1 MANIKTIRNEHTHD
15 DGLMICDDGAD
26 GTTQKLGF
34 FGATPTVQR
43 KGAAQAAVAS
53 TSIVNAAGAAPTAAE
68 YNAAVARVNALT
80 TLVNELQ
87 AALVEKGLIKG
98 SA

>member
-1 MANIKTIRNEHTHD
+1 MPNIKTIRNEHTHS

-34 FGATPTVQR
+34 FGATPSVQR
-43 KGAAQAAVAS
+43 KGAAQAGL
-53 TSIVNAAGAAPTAAE
+53 AADATAA
-68 YNAAVARVNALT
+68 AIVV
-80 TLVNELQ
+80 LVNELR
-87 AALVEKGLIKG
+87 ASLVEKGLIKG